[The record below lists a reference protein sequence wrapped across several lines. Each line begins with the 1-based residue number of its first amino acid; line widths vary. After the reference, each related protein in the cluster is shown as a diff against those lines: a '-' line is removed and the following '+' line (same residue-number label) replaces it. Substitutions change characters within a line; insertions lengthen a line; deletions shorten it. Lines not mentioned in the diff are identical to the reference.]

1 MATLGRLMS
10 LLSPFDVVIWM
21 TDGWPLYESRLK
33 GKAAR
38 NQQSDIRSELSGI
51 T

>member
-1 MATLGRLMS
+1 MATLALVWS

-21 TDGWPLYESRLK
+21 TDGWPLHESRLK
-33 GKAAR
+33 G
-38 NQQSDIRSELSGI
+38 SC